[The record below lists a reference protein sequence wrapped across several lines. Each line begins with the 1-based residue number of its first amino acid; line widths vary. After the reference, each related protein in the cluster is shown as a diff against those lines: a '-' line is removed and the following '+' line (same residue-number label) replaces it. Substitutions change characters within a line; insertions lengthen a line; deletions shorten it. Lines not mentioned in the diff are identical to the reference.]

1 MRTVRSLDT
10 PAARRAV
17 LLWTAVYPLITL
29 VLALTGPVIGNWP
42 LIARTLVLTLIVVP
56 LLSFLIMP
64 RLTDRFGGW
73 LEANA
78 INTNP
83 GEKS

>member
-10 PAARRAV
+10 PTARRAV

-29 VLALTGPVIGNWP
+29 VLALTGPVIGTWP
-42 LIARTLVLTLIVVP
+42 LVARTLVLTLIVVP

-64 RLTDRFGGW
+64 RLMARFGRW
-73 LEANA
+73 VETTK
-78 INTNP
+78 IQTNP
-83 GEKS
+83 GE